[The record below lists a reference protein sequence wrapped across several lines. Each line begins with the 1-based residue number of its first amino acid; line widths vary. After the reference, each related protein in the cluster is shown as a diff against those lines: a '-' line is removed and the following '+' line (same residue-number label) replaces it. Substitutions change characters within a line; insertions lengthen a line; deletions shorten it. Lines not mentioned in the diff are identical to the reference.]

1 MRKIHLGLAILFLAS
16 VFNYYTDFGFLLNSD
31 ALICLWLFFYAIIL
45 PIGLMYYF
53 SNRYKTETYLYKIS
67 LYIFLFYL
75 LSLFIS
81 GFDFF
86 DFDNFEIRGDGATQY
101 VVKMIFIIC
110 IVSSFTS
117 LLFFQIKNRKP
128 NKKTN

>member
-1 MRKIHLGLAILFLAS
+1 
-16 VFNYYTDFGFLLNSD
+16 
-31 ALICLWLFFYAIIL
+31 
-45 PIGLMYYF
+45 
-53 SNRYKTETYLYKIS
+53 LYKIS

-81 GFDFF
+81 GFDFFDFF

-128 NKKTN
+128 NKKTD